1 MAGSAMQ
8 NDSPVRCRHN
18 FGSCPCHV
26 WRGALISGVLDP
38 NSRSFALGQQL
49 IQCVCSQYCTSH
61 GAGYTTGA
69 KNERGM
75 HTDTEETDCEE
86 CKCDLYLFAVVSPMR
101 PGRATCP
108 EHAAVLSLPHHQ
120 MILLYR

>member
-1 MAGSAMQ
+1 MCGFHESLKFFVRVVVLAM
-8 NDSPVRCRHN
+8 RLACLLM
-18 FGSCPCHV
+18 
-26 WRGALISGVLDP
+26 RGDDKLDMH
-38 NSRSFALGQQL
+38 A
-49 IQCVCSQYCTSH
+49 
-61 GAGYTTGA
+61 GA

-108 EHAAVLSLPHHQ
+108 EHAAVLNLPHHQ